1 MFRPDSAL
9 FIAAIGL
16 IATPAAAQVPPDVQA
31 MIDAAIA
38 TGDAKTIETVI
49 KLAKQTQPDSA
60 QEIEE
65 SKAALAAAKEEQ
77 ERRFGPIKVSGCVT
91 CHRDPHPRLL

>member
-49 KLAKQTQPDSA
+49 KLAKQTLA
-60 QEIEE
+60 EMEE
-65 SKAALAAAKEEQ
+65 AK
-77 ERRFGPIKVSGCVT
+77 
-91 CHRDPHPRLL
+91 DD